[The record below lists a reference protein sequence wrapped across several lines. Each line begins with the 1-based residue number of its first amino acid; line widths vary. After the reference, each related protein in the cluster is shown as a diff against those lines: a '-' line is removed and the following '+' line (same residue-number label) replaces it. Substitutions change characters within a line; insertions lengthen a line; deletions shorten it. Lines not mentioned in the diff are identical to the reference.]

1 VSSESNESYYEIA
14 LTHREV
20 LVAFVAIL
28 ACVLGAF
35 LGGVWLG
42 RRGADELLAQERLA
56 GDAVEAEEVGQNGED
71 IAELEEFRFFSGE
84 EEGAPSQDEG
94 LSKPDLSKLLDEPDK
109 ETTLAED
116 VGSTPRPRGAK
127 SEAERRAAQERR
139 RRRQERQD
147 TAQPSEKQVPGQE
160 PSRQEPSRQEP
171 SREQHSASTPP
182 PPPPA
187 SAPPPPTTTAA
198 IPPPSAPP
206 AAPQEGFVI
215 QVFST
220 HDQPQARKVLN
231 QLQGGGFLAFMSPV
245 EVDGATMYRVRI
257 GPFEDKAQAETS
269 AAQVRQKFK
278 LDTWVTAASN

>member
-1 VSSESNESYYEIA
+1 MSESNESYYEIA

-56 GDAVEAEEVGQNGED
+56 GDPTADAAQAKEGED
-71 IAELEEFRFFSGE
+71 LAELEEFRFFSDE
-84 EEGAPSQDEG
+84 EDGAPSRDEG
-94 LSKPDLSKLLDEPDK
+94 LSKPDLSKLLDEPSPD
-109 ETTLAED
+109 TTLAQD
-116 VGSTPRPRGAK
+116 VGSAPRARGAK
-127 SEAERRAAQERR
+127 TEEERRAAQERR
-139 RRRQERQD
+139 RRRQERLD
-147 TAQPSEKQVPGQE
+147 KPHPPEGQAARQTRQKPPHQERGE
-160 PSRQEPSRQEP
+160 PAKPQEQRP
-171 SREQHSASTPP
+171 AAPP
-182 PPPPA
+182 P
-187 SAPPPPTTTAA
+187 SPPPPTTTVAA
-198 IPPPSAPP
+198 PPPPAPP

-231 QLQGGGFLAFMSPV
+231 QLQGSGFLAFMSPV

-257 GPFEDKAQAETS
+257 GPFDDKDQAEAS
-269 AAQVRQKFK
+269 AGEVRQRFK

>member
-1 VSSESNESYYEIA
+1 MSETNESYYEIA
-14 LTHREV
+14 LTNREV

-42 RRGADELLAQERLA
+42 RRGADDLLAQERLA
-56 GDAVEAEEVGQNGED
+56 GGAVAPAEAGQGGED
-71 IAELEEFRFFSGE
+71 MAKLEEFRFFSDE
-84 EEGAPSQDEG
+84 EQGATSPDDG
-94 LSKPDLSKLLDEPDK
+94 LSKPDLSKLLDEPDQ
-109 ETTLAED
+109 ETTLAEA
-116 VGSTPRPRGAK
+116 VGSAPRGRGPRTA
-127 SEAERRAAQERR
+127 AERQAAQERR
-139 RRRQERQD
+139 RRRQERLD
-147 TAQPSEKQVPGQE
+147 TGQPPQGQVPRQQAQSE
-160 PSRQEPSRQEP
+160 PTARPPERRPVS
-171 SREQHSASTPP
+171 PP

-187 SAPPPPTTTAA
+187 PAPPPPTPAVTHPT
-198 IPPPSAPP
+198 PAP
-206 AAPQEGFVI
+206 AQEDFVI

-257 GPFEDKAQAETS
+257 GPFDDKAKAEGS
-269 AAQVRQKFK
+269 AADVRQRFK

>member
-1 VSSESNESYYEIA
+1 MSDSNESYYEIA

-56 GDAVEAEEVGQNGED
+56 GNAVEEAEPGQNGED
-71 IAELEEFRFFSGE
+71 IAELEEFRFFSDE
-84 EEGAPSQDEG
+84 EDGAPGQDEG
-94 LSKPDLSKLLDEPDK
+94 LSKPDLSKLLDEPNP

-116 VGSTPRPRGAK
+116 VGSAPRPRGPK
-127 SEAERRAAQERR
+127 TEAERQAAQERR
-139 RRRQERQD
+139 RRRQERLD
-147 TAQPSEKQVPGQE
+147 TTQAPEGEVPRSAPSQPPARSEPAAK
-160 PSRQEPSRQEP
+160 
-171 SREQHSASTPP
+171 PP
-182 PPPPA
+182 PP
-187 SAPPPPTTTAA
+187 PPPPTTTVA
-198 IPPPSAPP
+198 PPPPP
-206 AAPQEGFVI
+206 TVSAPQEGFVI

-220 HDQPQARKVLN
+220 HEQPQARKVLN

-245 EVDGATMYRVRI
+245 EVDGTTMYRVRI
-257 GPFEDKAQAETS
+257 GPFKDKAQAEAS
-269 AAQVRQKFK
+269 AAQVRQKYK